1 VAVPAGQT
9 FEPRPLSEALGA
21 ELELAGLSDV
31 DSATVETLMATLDDC
46 ALLLFRCQRLSP
58 EDLITITRRFG
69 VPERFPE
76 ARARSEFPEVC
87 IVTNDPRQAPTQPV
101 YWHTDGAQQ
110 PQPPSLSLFYAV
122 RTPSSGGET
131 LFADARAAYDSL
143 PAKLREQIEGHR
155 AILPSGLEQP
165 LVRMHPRTGRRAIYA
180 DFGRT
185 VGITGLERDDARTV
199 LRDLRDHVTRPGA
212 VYAHRWVPGDLALWD
227 NAALLHSATPPS
239 AADGRRLMWRTTVRG
254 EPVIPG

>member
-1 VAVPAGQT
+1 MAVRAGDT
-9 FEPRPLSEALGA
+9 LESRPLSATFGA
-21 ELELAGLSDV
+21 ELALTDLFDL
-31 DSATVETLMATLDDC
+31 DPATVE
-46 ALLLFRCQRLSP
+46 ALLAALDQYAFFLFRDQGLSP
-58 EDLITITRRFG
+58 EDLIAITRRFG

-76 ARARSEFPEVC
+76 ARATDEFPEVC
-87 IVTNDPRQAPTQPV
+87 IVTNDPRQAPAQPV

-143 PAKLREQIEGHR
+143 SAHLRERIEGRR

-165 LVRMHPRTGRRAIYA
+165 LVCVHPRTGRRAIYA

-185 VGITGLERDDARTV
+185 VGITGLDRDDATTL
-199 LRDLRDHVTRPGA
+199 LRALRDHVTRPGA
-212 VYAHRWVPGDLALWD
+212 VYTHRWAPGDLALWD
-227 NAALLHSATPPS
+227 NAALLHSATSPD
-239 AADGRRLMWRTTVRG
+239 ATDGPRLMWRTSVRG
-254 EPVIPG
+254 ESVIPA